1 MKKIQRTTREAILY
15 LTGKAL
21 TLCGVAAA
29 LSSCL
34 VKYGPGPTPKPDY
47 WADQAPEQV
56 DPIAKTTTKTKTA
69 NHELYEQTTEI
80 NAQDDSA
87 DRR

>member
-21 TLCGVAAA
+21 TLCGIAAA

-34 VKYGPGPTPKPDY
+34 VKYGPGPNPKPDY
-47 WADQAPEQV
+47 WSDQAPEVV
-56 DPIAKTTTKTKTA
+56 DPLDKKNSEKTTP
-69 NHELYEQTTEI
+69 YEQSTEI
-80 NAQDDSA
+80 NAEDYSA
-87 DRR
+87 DHR

>member
-21 TLCGVAAA
+21 TLCGIAAA

-34 VKYGPGPTPKPDY
+34 VKYGPGPNPKPDY
-47 WADQAPEQV
+47 WSDQAPEVV
-56 DPIAKTTTKTKTA
+56 DPITKTKTT
-69 NHELYEQTTEI
+69 NNVEYEQSTEI
-80 NAQDDSA
+80 NTQDYSVE
-87 DRR
+87 RR